1 MSTAVTPMLAPAIA
15 RFEAMLHEAEQ
26 LATVETGQAKAFNQG
41 RASAVAAILD
51 ELALVSPVVLHR
63 GPKVAPGPRDRQRPR
78 TRTRCSVAPRGS
90 RPAWRSVRR

>member
-51 ELALVSPVVLHR
+51 ELREV
-63 GPKVAPGPRDRQRPR
+63 RQ
-78 TRTRCSVAPRGS
+78 
-90 RPAWRSVRR
+90 